1 MKCMCVCGCGC
12 VCGGGGGGGGGGGRK
27 EEEAEDKSV
36 RWINEVAEWEGTFCR
51 DQRSGPLMGNLPA
64 SDSGQQSY
72 LDVNRKKGKRRKV
85 MRQV

>member
-1 MKCMCVCGCGC
+1 MKCVCVCVC
-12 VCGGGGGGGGGGGRK
+12 VWGGGGGEGRK
-27 EEEAEDKSV
+27 EEGAEDKSV

-72 LDVNRKKGKRRKV
+72 LDVNRKKGKGRKV
-85 MRQV
+85 MREV